1 MPLLLSVAWSHVLIV
16 LVLASPLALLGW
28 GMYRLRTAGTA
39 SGQSTDQ
46 PHPYLLANYAAAV
59 QASNLREGKAFP
71 LVGFLVLFEVVQLYT
86 ALYLLLV
93 WRSLSYPIGWGL
105 LGGFTLLAY
114 WLIVPRLHSSR
125 NKNHV
130 VAAHEALSP
139 QAQSAWGILGH
150 TLLWGSFCLTFVC
163 IILREYYL

>member
-1 MPLLLSVAWSHVLIV
+1 MPVLLSVAWSHVLIL
-16 LVLASPLALLGW
+16 LVLASPLALLAW
-28 GMYRLRTAGTA
+28 GMYRLRSARVAGA
-39 SGQSTDQ
+39 PVDQ
-46 PHPYLLANYAAAV
+46 PHPYLLAKYAAAV

-86 ALYLLLV
+86 TLYLLLV

-105 LGGFTLLAY
+105 LGAFTLLAY
-114 WLIVPRLHSSR
+114 RLIVPRLHSSR
-125 NKNHV
+125 NKGCV
-130 VAAHEALSP
+130 VAAYEALSP

-150 TLLWGSFCLTFVC
+150 TLLWGSFCFIFVC

>member
-1 MPLLLSVAWSHVLIV
+1 MPLLLAVAWSHVLIG

-28 GMYRLRTAGTA
+28 GVYRLRNAGPAASTANE
-39 SGQSTDQ
+39 Q
-46 PHPYLLANYAAAV
+46 PNAFLLANYAAAV

-86 ALYLLLV
+86 ALYLILV
-93 WRSLSYPIGWGL
+93 WRSLPYALGWGL
-105 LGGFTLLAY
+105 LGAFTLLAY
-114 WLIVPRLHSSR
+114 WLLVPRLHSSGTKTR
-125 NKNHV
+125 V

-150 TLLWGSFCLTFVC
+150 TLLWGSFCFIFVC